1 MERNK
6 QQPHP
11 LPGQHRQEDQDLLD
25 EIVPLPEEEPTK
37 PQRDKGEGRGS
48 TGRH

>member
-11 LPGQHRQEDQDLLD
+11 LPGPHRRDDQDLMD
-25 EIVPLPEEEPTK
+25 EIIPLPKEPGDDDESDT
-37 PQRDKGEGRGS
+37 RGS
-48 TGRH
+48 RGRH